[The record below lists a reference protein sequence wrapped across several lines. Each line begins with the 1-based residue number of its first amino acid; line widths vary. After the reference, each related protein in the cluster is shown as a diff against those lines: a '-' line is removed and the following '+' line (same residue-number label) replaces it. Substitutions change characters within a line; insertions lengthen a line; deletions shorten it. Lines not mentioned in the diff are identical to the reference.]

1 MKIRLKCPNC
11 GFKYYPEPNDVSP
24 APLNQYGEE
33 NEKIFLR
40 RYGQDN
46 SGKHIECLICT
57 GCDSTS
63 YVQIS
68 FINLFSAFSGALSPY
83 KLISNPMHLDE
94 IRRKV
99 NKISDIS
106 NRDIRSI
113 LEEDFSIP
121 PHIFDFLLE
130 INLLTI
136 DELGLK
142 YRYRYCDIHRTV
154 GAFTSDKYSVEEMRN
169 QYDIND
175 RLEEIDENKA

>member
-57 GCDSTS
+57 GCDSVS

-68 FINLFSAFSGALSPY
+68 FINLFSA
-83 KLISNPMHLDE
+83 
-94 IRRKV
+94 
-99 NKISDIS
+99 
-106 NRDIRSI
+106 
-113 LEEDFSIP
+113 
-121 PHIFDFLLE
+121 
-130 INLLTI
+130 
-136 DELGLK
+136 
-142 YRYRYCDIHRTV
+142 
-154 GAFTSDKYSVEEMRN
+154 
-169 QYDIND
+169 
-175 RLEEIDENKA
+175 